1 MHIRPATCSDIDTL
15 MVLFECA
22 RKIMRESGNL
32 TQWNGSYPTRE
43 IVLKDIADGHC
54 HLLCDGETI
63 IGTMALIPGPDP
75 TYATIEGDWP
85 NDEPYYVIHR
95 IAAAAPGRG
104 VAKEMLDWAF
114 EFIAGAG
121 CGTIRIDTHRDNRI
135 MKHVLDK
142 YGFTSCGVI
151 YLADG
156 APRDAY
162 LKNKWRI

>member
-1 MHIRPATCSDIDTL
+1 
-15 MVLFECA
+15 
-22 RKIMRESGNL
+22 
-32 TQWNGSYPTRE
+32 
-43 IVLKDIADGHC
+43 
-54 HLLCDGETI
+54 
-63 IGTMALIPGPDP
+63 MALIPGPDP
-75 TYATIEGDWP
+75 TYATIEGEWP

-95 IAAAAPGRG
+95 IAAAAPARG

-121 CGTIRIDTHRDNRI
+121 CGTIRIDTHWDNRI

-162 LKNKWRI
+162 LKTSEEYDIF

>member
-63 IGTMALIPGPDP
+63 IGNMA
-75 TYATIEGDWP
+75 
-85 NDEPYYVIHR
+85 
-95 IAAAAPGRG
+95 
-104 VAKEMLDWAF
+104 
-114 EFIAGAG
+114 
-121 CGTIRIDTHRDNRI
+121 
-135 MKHVLDK
+135 
-142 YGFTSCGVI
+142 
-151 YLADG
+151 
-156 APRDAY
+156 
-162 LKNKWRI
+162 